1 MGDYRERFDKKLL
14 PFNTSSAKNIV
25 DRERAEAENRG
36 KPEIAKWGINKAA
49 DIMFNIPTT
58 ADVALRDHPK
68 EVALAYKHMLAIYDE
83 QLPNGTRN
91 GIKRAAGAIATDPL
105 SWLSVGST
113 VLLKGL
119 LSATTKEGTKK
130 LLMNRLGTL
139 AGGSAIMGTEA
150 ASIGTLHDL
159 MTQYIEAGG
168 DPYKT
173 DWLRTAIAGGMGF
186 TAGGLLTAT
195 IAGGIPGLVNMI
207 RNAGKSGTALRSG
220 IGPVPEEGRRR
231 IGTTGQYI
239 GAPPGVK
246 SQQMLGALRNR
257 VRNLAKEGAEGR
269 LWYERS
275 SREILEVVNGDVDE
289 ADKLIQAIAVTSPG
303 TPVKSNFDYA
313 LQAYSQWKAG
323 EPIKTGRFA
332 TDMSKKLEQ
341 IFNGQQWDGRKTDDF
356 YNNLMIHI
364 DPNRTGPV
372 TGDIWMLR
380 AFGFTKPNE
389 MPSPRQYDFITKETQ
404 KIADDFGWEPHQ
416 VQAAIWVT
424 MKGRAENPGVK
435 KATEASSL
443 KKGWIKFEVN
453 ERTGKKERVVI
464 DHENHMKNW
473 LKHALKHN
481 LTEADI
487 DRAKFDYAD
496 AIADNSGQISWESK
510 KGRTSNNM
518 PELFDA
524 PWKQQSE
531 YHVAI
536 SKVFLDENGDD
547 IIAKRL
553 GILSPR
559 DFEAP
564 GFFEGVTSPGTQTIA
579 LMPRQYKGKSTGSIE
594 KANNNLIAAYA
605 AVRGILLNQD
615 GVGWHRPFHKA
626 RKMDENGI
634 SIDIGRPFSREETTR
649 LGDILRELSGH
660 DDFNP
665 IASENGVRLINFD
678 FTRRVPDGKKGFKPA
693 QADTWIDH
701 DKLLTNDELKKLV
714 DNALD
719 KLKLDDE
726 ADANLIYFHSYN
738 GYSAND
744 WKVNKNGE
752 GYLKAIGGAG
762 RSDLQRLVRD
772 LIEEFQPKVDEVDQS
787 FAGQYGWTIN
797 DAINAN
803 YRKQSDEVVDVGKA
817 EGGTKAKSGD
827 GQVDSQKKKT
837 AIDSNINKVFSLYY
851 GMENVPPSYEKR
863 IKDAIKNHTS
873 SSDDWQTA
881 EKAMLGPALKEV
893 QKIWAELQTKRT
905 RGKWPGKINLT
916 TIDGVASAL
925 KQKLGGGKLTG
936 NKNSKYFDIK
946 DVGRVRVSDHT
957 PVARRSMGASGN
969 IVLSYR
975 DDGIQFSSS
984 GDSIIIPYGDKKLT
998 SRDGLQEILDLIKRE
1013 VDEE

>member
-1 MGDYRERFDKKLL
+1 MATIIPTSVLSNQVDWIGSHHANDDANDFGNSRTGQILESRGFDAKAMYNADAEIPLSEADQKLADTAIEDDDAIEFGKQMGEWYLVNGIPENPSADDYSKDPAVRFYTASQMVHDYENGVGAYADQFEKRMLFGTDSFSRKVLEGRRDKA
-14 PFNTSSAKNIV
+14 AKT
-25 DRERAEAENRG
+25 E
-36 KPEIAKWGINKAA
+36 KPDIARWGINKAA
-49 DIMFNIPTT
+49 QIVWNTPTLIET
-58 ADVALRDHPK
+58 AAKDHPP
-68 EVALAYKHMLAIYDE
+68 EIASAYKDMLALYD
-83 QLPNGTRN
+83 QHLPNGTMA
-91 GIKRAAGAIATDPL
+91 GIKRAAKGILSDPITYATL
-105 SWLSVGST
+105 GST
-113 VLLKGL
+113 TLVKNLLK
-119 LSATTKEGTKK
+119 AATKEGTKK
-130 LLMNRLGTL
+130 LLMKRFTDLMKGSSII
-139 AGGSAIMGTEA
+139 GGEVAAYSSA
-150 ASIGTLHDL
+150 HDL
-159 MTQYIEAGG
+159 MTQHVQAGG
-168 DPYKT
+168 KPY
-173 DWLRTAIAGGMGF
+173 DINWLRNAISTGMGF
-186 TAGGLLTAT
+186 TFGAGATA
-195 IAGGIPGLVNMI
+195 AIPGVVKGAQAAAKLFKDTTQPGV
-207 RNAGKSGTALRSG
+207 LRSG
-220 IGPVPEEGRRR
+220 IGPTGDRTR

-257 VRNLAKEGAEGR
+257 VRNLAQEGAEGR

-275 SREILEVVNGDVDE
+275 SREILEAVGGDVDE
-289 ADKLIQAIAVTSPG
+289 ADKLIQAVAVTSPG
-303 TPVKSNFDYA
+303 TPVKNNFDYA

-323 EPIKTGRFA
+323 EPIKTGRFPTA
-332 TDMSKKLEQ
+332 MSKKLEE

-404 KIADDFGWEPHQ
+404 KIANDFGWEPHQ

-464 DHENHMKNW
+464 DQENHMKNW
-473 LKHALKHN
+473 LKHAMKHN

-536 SKVFLDENGDD
+536 SKVFLDEKGDD

-634 SIDIGRPFSREETTR
+634 SINIGRPFSREETTR
-649 LGDILRELSGH
+649 LGNILRELSGH
-660 DDFNP
+660 EDFNP
-665 IASENGVRLINFD
+665 IASGDVVRLINFD
-678 FTRRVPDGKKGFKPA
+678 FTRRVPDRKGGFKPA

-726 ADANLIYFHSYN
+726 VTAKLGYFHSYN

-744 WKVNKNGE
+744 WKVGKNGE
-752 GYLKAIGGAG
+752 GYLKAISGAG

-772 LIEEFQPKVDEVDQS
+772 LIEEYQPKVDEVDQS
-787 FAGQYGWTIN
+787 FARQYGWTIN

-827 GQVDSQKKKT
+827 GQIK
-837 AIDSNINKVFSLYY
+837 
-851 GMENVPPSYEKR
+851 PP
-863 IKDAIKNHTS
+863 
-873 SSDDWQTA
+873 
-881 EKAMLGPALKEV
+881 
-893 QKIWAELQTKRT
+893 
-905 RGKWPGKINLT
+905 
-916 TIDGVASAL
+916 
-925 KQKLGGGKLTG
+925 
-936 NKNSKYFDIK
+936 
-946 DVGRVRVSDHT
+946 
-957 PVARRSMGASGN
+957 
-969 IVLSYR
+969 
-975 DDGIQFSSS
+975 
-984 GDSIIIPYGDKKLT
+984 DK
-998 SRDGLQEILDLIKRE
+998 
-1013 VDEE
+1013 

>member
-1 MGDYRERFDKKLL
+1 MATVLPTSVLNELPYTAPETAPVKKDVTNLKDWSISFGSPKKSASKNTDFVETFHAGDDAEEFANSRIAQIMKERGYDPVVLRRMDALVPAEERDNEDVINEEGGSSNKPL
-14 PFNTSSAKNIV
+14 PFNEARVGDFDPKKPDIGNRYRVFYEASKIVHDYHNQINSYDDAGKITPMDMAFNMMSSTFN
-25 DRERAEAENRG
+25 
-36 KPEIAKWGINKAA
+36 PA
-49 DIMFNIPTT
+49 DPTT
-58 ADVALRDHPK
+58 KNAGRKEAQARTPEQISKFGVEFGGQLNYNETSIGSAFLKNYPP
-68 EVALAYKHMLAIYDE
+68 EVAISIAHILQEYDR
-83 QLPNGTRN
+83 LPDFTSDGSIRMIK
-91 GIKRAAGAIATDPL
+91 GIFNSPSTYVGAG
-105 SWLSVGST
+105 S
-113 VLLKGL
+113 LKAVSGL
-119 LSATTKEGTKK
+119 LNFSSKK
-130 LLMNRLGTL
+130 AIQRTL
-139 AGGSAIMGTEA
+139 ANK
-150 ASIGTLHDL
+150 L
-159 MTQYIEAGG
+159 M
-168 DPYKT
+168 
-173 DWLRTAIAGGMGF
+173 R
-186 TAGGLLTAT
+186 TAGGASIIGAEGGMYAAMHDVFQQNMKAGGQPYKHNMKQTLLAAGIGFAATGVLTA
-195 IAGGIPGLVNMI
+195 ALPLAKGV
-207 RNAGKSGTALRSG
+207 AKSLNQTPEGTVLRTG
-220 IGPVPEEGRRR
+220 VGPTGERTRL
-231 IGTTGQYI
+231 GTTGQYI

-257 VRNLAKEGAEGR
+257 VRNLAQEGAEGR

-275 SREILEVVNGDVDE
+275 SKEILEAVGGDVDE

-303 TPVKSNFDYA
+303 TPVKNNFDYA

-323 EPIKTGRFA
+323 EPIETGRFPTA
-332 TDMSKKLEQ
+332 MSKKLKE

-380 AFGFTKPNE
+380 AFGFTKSNE
-389 MPSPRQYDFITKETQ
+389 MPSSRQYDFITKETQ

-443 KKGWIKFEVN
+443 KKGWIKFEAN

-464 DHENHMKNW
+464 DQENHMKNW
-473 LKHALKHN
+473 LKHAMKHN

-518 PELFDA
+518 PELFNA

-634 SIDIGRPFSREETTR
+634 SINIGRPFSREETTR

-660 DDFNP
+660 EDFNP
-665 IASENGVRLINFD
+665 IASGDGVRLINFD

-726 ADANLIYFHSYN
+726 VTAKLGYFHSYN

-744 WKVNKNGE
+744 WKVGKNGE
-752 GYLKAIGGAG
+752 GYLKAISGAG

-772 LIEEFQPKVDEVDQS
+772 LIEEYQPKVDEVDQS

-827 GQVDSQKKKT
+827 GQ
-837 AIDSNINKVFSLYY
+837 
-851 GMENVPPSYEKR
+851 
-863 IKDAIKNHTS
+863 IK
-873 SSDDWQTA
+873 
-881 EKAMLGPALKEV
+881 P
-893 QKIWAELQTKRT
+893 
-905 RGKWPGKINLT
+905 PGK
-916 TIDGVASAL
+916 
-925 KQKLGGGKLTG
+925 
-936 NKNSKYFDIK
+936 
-946 DVGRVRVSDHT
+946 
-957 PVARRSMGASGN
+957 
-969 IVLSYR
+969 
-975 DDGIQFSSS
+975 
-984 GDSIIIPYGDKKLT
+984 
-998 SRDGLQEILDLIKRE
+998 
-1013 VDEE
+1013 

>member
-1 MGDYRERFDKKLL
+1 MIWLGGNLGYINDMERREFLNSDTAKRLEGRGFNAAAMYNADSEIPNSNNSNVDDEEFDVFGNPNVKMGEYYLVNGIPENPSADDAKRDVASKFYLASKILHDKENGVGSYSADLEKRMDDNNFGSYFREILKKEQSKAA
-14 PFNTSSAKNIV
+14 NASKS
-25 DRERAEAENRG
+25 D
-36 KPEIAKWGINKAA
+36 IARWGINKAA
-49 DIMFNIPTT
+49 DIWFNTPTT
-58 ADVALRDHPK
+58 LKTYLENHSPEIAW
-68 EVALAYKHMLAIYDE
+68 AYKELLEIYDQ
-83 QLPNGTRN
+83 QLPNGTAA
-91 GIKRAAGAIATDPL
+91 GIKRAAGGILSDPL
-105 SWLSVGST
+105 TYMTAGSIPL
-113 VLLKGL
+113 VKNLLA
-119 LSATTKEGTKK
+119 ATTKEGVKK
-130 LLMNRLGTL
+130 ALVQRFGDL
-139 AGGSAIMGTEA
+139 AKGSAVLGGEVGT
-150 ASIGTLHDL
+150 IGGVHDL
-159 MTQYIEAGG
+159 MSQHIEAGG
-168 DPYKT
+168 KPYDI
-173 DWLRTAIAGGMGF
+173 DWLRTALTSGIGATLGF
-186 TAGGLLTAT
+186 GLTSGVPLA
-195 IAGGIPGLVNMI
+195 IQGVKAARQSLSNVNEQ
-207 RNAGKSGTALRSG
+207 GVLRSG
-220 IGPVPEEGRRR
+220 FGPVPEEGRRR

-275 SREILEVVNGDVDE
+275 SREILEAVGGDVDE
-289 ADKLIQAIAVTSPG
+289 ADKLIQAVAVTSPG
-303 TPVKSNFDYA
+303 TPVKNNFDYA

-323 EPIKTGRFA
+323 EPIKTGRFPTA
-332 TDMSKKLEQ
+332 MSKKLEE

-364 DPNRTGPV
+364 DPDRTGPV
-372 TGDIWMLR
+372 TGDLWMLR

-464 DHENHMKNW
+464 DQENHMKNW
-473 LKHALKHN
+473 LKHAMKHN

-564 GFFEGVTSPGTQTIA
+564 GFFEGVTSPSTQTIA

-634 SIDIGRPFSREETTR
+634 SINIGRPFSREETTR
-649 LGDILRELSGH
+649 LGNILRELSGH
-660 DDFNP
+660 EDFNP
-665 IASENGVRLINFD
+665 IASGDGVRLINFD

-693 QADTWIDH
+693 QADTWIDQ
-701 DKLLTNDELKKLV
+701 DKLLTNDEFKKLV

-719 KLKLDDE
+719 KLQLDDE
-726 ADANLIYFHSYN
+726 VNAKLGYFHSYN

-744 WKVNKNGE
+744 WEVNKNGE
-752 GYLKAIGGAG
+752 GYLKAISGTG

-772 LIEEFQPKVDEVDQS
+772 LIEEYQPKVDEVDQS
-787 FAGQYGWTIN
+787 FARQYGWTIN

-827 GQVDSQKKKT
+827 GQVK
-837 AIDSNINKVFSLYY
+837 
-851 GMENVPPSYEKR
+851 PP
-863 IKDAIKNHTS
+863 
-873 SSDDWQTA
+873 
-881 EKAMLGPALKEV
+881 
-893 QKIWAELQTKRT
+893 
-905 RGKWPGKINLT
+905 
-916 TIDGVASAL
+916 
-925 KQKLGGGKLTG
+925 
-936 NKNSKYFDIK
+936 
-946 DVGRVRVSDHT
+946 
-957 PVARRSMGASGN
+957 
-969 IVLSYR
+969 
-975 DDGIQFSSS
+975 
-984 GDSIIIPYGDKKLT
+984 DK
-998 SRDGLQEILDLIKRE
+998 
-1013 VDEE
+1013 